1 MPQSLAKIYIHC
13 VFSTKKRIPLIIDA
27 VRKDLHSYIIGTLAN
42 LGSYVYEI
50 YANPDHIHVLC
61 TLPRTITVAELISK
75 MKTSSSK
82 WIKKQ
87 GIKNFSWQDGYGVF
101 SVSSSKLR
109 VVENYI
115 MNQAE
120 HHGKLSF
127 KDELRD
133 FFKEYKVEY
142 DEQYV
147 WD

>member
-101 SVSSSKLR
+101 SVSSSKLK

>member
-82 WIKKQ
+82 SIKKQ

>member
-1 MPQSLAKIYIHC
+1 
-13 VFSTKKRIPLIIDA
+13 
-27 VRKDLHSYIIGTLAN
+27 
-42 LGSYVYEI
+42 
-50 YANPDHIHVLC
+50 
-61 TLPRTITVAELISK
+61 